1 MGWFVVAVPFPC
13 RSLKS
18 LHKDYAAFTMRYR
31 EAPGGVW
38 RGMEGWVGHWRI
50 PEQHGVAKIL
60 ARRCAN
66 LRLARG
72 FEHLLAQQDVP
83 AMS

>member
-1 MGWFVVAVPFPC
+1 
-13 RSLKS
+13 
-18 LHKDYAAFTMRYR
+18 
-31 EAPGGVW
+31 
-38 RGMEGWVGHWRI
+38 MEGGVGHWRS

-66 LRLARG
+66 LRLAKG
-72 FEHLLAQQDVP
+72 FEHLLAQRDVP